1 MNSYLKYLLS
11 LFILGIGLVINPVHS
26 HAQSDK
32 ELAEYYFNNGEYEQA
47 KLYYERIYKSDRSN
61 KVYENYL
68 QCMIAMEQLEEA
80 EKIVKK
86 KLKSAKNKAN
96 AHIDLGDLYK
106 KFGEDSKAEDE
117 YQDALK
123 ELQPGR
129 SNAVKLANAFIKV
142 NEFQFALSTYEKAQ
156 RISND
161 GYEYHYELAN
171 LQGMM
176 GNHEAMVENF
186 MDLLIVSPNYV
197 QTVQNALNRTLNL
210 SENEEK
216 ADMLRQSLLK
226 RVQRYPEETIYAEL
240 LIWYFNQ
247 RKDFASSYIQAKAL
261 DKRLQETGYRL
272 MDIAQ
277 MATKNEDYT
286 TAVASYQYVAGKGPN
301 NQYYIPARTEA
312 LQTRYAQLTS
322 ALVSPSAEEMQELAS
337 RYNSALSDLGK
348 SAQTAILMK
357 DLAHIDAFYLQESE
371 KAIALLN
378 EAIALPGIYETVQA
392 VCKLELGDILLLT
405 GDIWEASL
413 LYSQVEID
421 FKEDALGHE
430 SKFRNAK
437 ISYYTGDFEWA
448 QAQLDVLKAST
459 TKLISNDAI
468 DLSLLITDNFNM
480 DTIITPM
487 LMFAQADLLS
497 YQNRDQEALAK
508 VDSLMGAYP
517 GHALTDEI
525 LWMKANISFDRGE
538 YEQSQALLE
547 QILSV
552 HFKDILADD
561 ALFKLAEMTELV
573 YKDLEKAKDLYERMI
588 LEYPGSLYVIE
599 ARKRFRRLRGDQ
611 LG

>member
-1 MNSYLKYLLS
+1 MS
-11 LFILGIGLVINPVHS
+11 LIILATGFIVNPMVS

-47 KLYYERIYKSDRSN
+47 KLYYERIYRSDRSN

-68 QCMIAMEQLEEA
+68 QCLVAIEQLDEA

-96 AHIDLGDLYK
+96 AHVDLGNLYN
-106 KFGEDSKAEDE
+106 KFGEDDKAEEE
-117 YQDALK
+117 YNDALK
-123 ELQPGR
+123 ELNPGR
-129 SNAVKLANAFIKV
+129 SNAVKLANAFIKI
-142 NEFQFALSTYEKAQ
+142 NEFKLALDTYEKAQ

-176 GNHEAMVENF
+176 GNHEAMVESF

-197 QTVQNALNRTLNL
+197 QTVQNALNRNLNL

-216 ADMLRQSLLK
+216 ADMLRQALLK
-226 RVQRYPEETIYAEL
+226 RVQRYPDETIYAEL

-247 RKDFASSYIQAKAL
+247 RKNFASSFIQAKAL
-261 DKRLQETGYRL
+261 DKRLQENGFRL

-277 MATKNEDYT
+277 MATKNEDYS
-286 TAVASYQYVAGKGPN
+286 TAVASYKYVAGKGPS
-301 NQYYIPARTEA
+301 NQFYISARTEA
-312 LQTRYAQLTS
+312 LQTRYTQLTS
-322 ALVSPSAEEMQELAS
+322 SIITPSNEEMSGLAGEYNTALV
-337 RYNSALSDLGK
+337 DLGK
-348 SAQTAILMK
+348 SSKTAILMK
-357 DLAHIDAFYLQESE
+357 DLAHINAFYLQNSTE
-371 KAIALLN
+371 AIALLN
-378 EAIALPGIYETVQA
+378 EAIELPGLYETVEA
-392 VCKLELGDILLLT
+392 VCKLELGDILLFT

-413 LYSQVEID
+413 LYSQVELD

-480 DTIITPM
+480 DTIATPM
-487 LMFAQADLLS
+487 LMFAQSELLS
-497 YQNRDQEALAK
+497 YQNRDQEAIAK
-508 VDSLMGAYP
+508 VDSLISAYP
-517 GHALTDEI
+517 GHSLADEI
-525 LWMKANISFDRGE
+525 LWMKANIYFDQGKHE
-538 YEQSQALLE
+538 ECQGLLN
-547 QILSV
+547 QILSI
-552 HFKDILADD
+552 HFIDILADD
-561 ALFKLAEMTELV
+561 ALFKLAELNELV
-573 YKDLEKAKDLYERMI
+573 YQDLEKAKELYERMI

>member
-1 MNSYLKYLLS
+1 MS
-11 LFILGIGLVINPVHS
+11 LIILATGFIVNPMVS

-47 KLYYERIYKSDRSN
+47 KLYYERIYRSDRSN

-68 QCMIAMEQLEEA
+68 QCLVAMEQLDEA

-96 AHIDLGDLYK
+96 AHVDLGNLYN
-106 KFGEDSKAEDE
+106 KFGEDEKAEEE
-117 YQDALK
+117 YNDALK
-123 ELQPGR
+123 ELNPGR
-129 SNAVKLANAFIKV
+129 SNAVKLANAFIKI
-142 NEFQFALSTYEKAQ
+142 NEFKLALDTYEKAQ

-176 GNHEAMVENF
+176 GNHEAMVESF

-197 QTVQNALNRTLNL
+197 QTVQNALNRNLNL

-216 ADMLRQSLLK
+216 ADMLRQALLK
-226 RVQRYPEETIYAEL
+226 RVQRYPDETIYAEL

-247 RKDFASSYIQAKAL
+247 RKNFASSFIQAKAL
-261 DKRLQETGYRL
+261 DKRLQENGYRL

-277 MATKNEDYT
+277 MATKNEDYS
-286 TAVASYQYVAGKGPN
+286 TAVASYKYVAGKGPS
-301 NQYYIPARTEA
+301 NQFYISARTEA
-312 LQTRYAQLTS
+312 LQTRYTQLTS
-322 ALVSPSAEEMQELAS
+322 SIITPSNEEMSGLAGEYNTALV
-337 RYNSALSDLGK
+337 DLGK
-348 SAQTAILMK
+348 SSKTAILMK
-357 DLAHIDAFYLQESE
+357 DLAHINAFYLQNSTE
-371 KAIALLN
+371 AIALLN
-378 EAIALPGIYETVQA
+378 EAIELPGLYETVEA
-392 VCKLELGDILLLT
+392 VCKLELGDILLFT

-413 LYSQVEID
+413 LYSQVELD

-480 DTIITPM
+480 DTITTPM
-487 LMFAQADLLS
+487 LMFAQSDLLS
-497 YQNRDQEALAK
+497 YQNRDQEAIAK
-508 VDSLMGAYP
+508 VDSLISAYP
-517 GHALTDEI
+517 GHSLADEI
-525 LWMKANISFDRGE
+525 LWMKANIYFDQGK
-538 YEQSQALLE
+538 YEECQGLLN
-547 QILSV
+547 QILSI
-552 HFKDILADD
+552 HFTDILADD
-561 ALFKLAEMTELV
+561 ALFKLAELNELV
-573 YKDLEKAKDLYERMI
+573 YQDLEKAKELYERMI

>member
-1 MNSYLKYLLS
+1 MS
-11 LFILGIGLVINPVHS
+11 LIILATGFIVNPMVS

-47 KLYYERIYKSDRSN
+47 KLYYERIYRSDRSN

-68 QCMIAMEQLEEA
+68 QCLVAMEQLDEA

-96 AHIDLGDLYK
+96 AHVDLGNLYN
-106 KFGEDSKAEDE
+106 KFGEDEKAEEE
-117 YQDALK
+117 YNDALK
-123 ELQPGR
+123 ELNPGR
-129 SNAVKLANAFIKV
+129 SNAVKLANAFIKI
-142 NEFQFALSTYEKAQ
+142 NEFKLALDTYEKAQ

-176 GNHEAMVENF
+176 GNHEAMVESF

-197 QTVQNALNRTLNL
+197 QTVQNALNRNLNL

-216 ADMLRQSLLK
+216 ADMLRQALLK
-226 RVQRYPEETIYAEL
+226 RVQRYPDETIYAEL

-247 RKDFASSYIQAKAL
+247 RKNFASSFIQAKAL
-261 DKRLQETGYRL
+261 DKRLQENGFRL

-277 MATKNEDYT
+277 MATKNEDYS
-286 TAVASYQYVAGKGPN
+286 TAVASYKYVAGKGPS
-301 NQYYIPARTEA
+301 NQFYISARTEA
-312 LQTRYAQLTS
+312 LQTRYTQLTS
-322 ALVSPSAEEMQELAS
+322 SIITPSNEEMSGLAGEYNTALV
-337 RYNSALSDLGK
+337 DLGK
-348 SAQTAILMK
+348 SSKTAILMK
-357 DLAHIDAFYLQESE
+357 DLAHINAFYLQNSTE
-371 KAIALLN
+371 AIALLN
-378 EAIALPGIYETVQA
+378 EAIELPGLYETVEA
-392 VCKLELGDILLLT
+392 VCKLELGDILLFT

-413 LYSQVEID
+413 LYSQVELD

-480 DTIITPM
+480 DTITTPM
-487 LMFAQADLLS
+487 LMFAQSDLLS
-497 YQNRDQEALAK
+497 YQNRDQEAIAK
-508 VDSLMGAYP
+508 VDSLISAYP
-517 GHALTDEI
+517 GHSLADEI
-525 LWMKANISFDRGE
+525 LWMKANIYFDQGK
-538 YEQSQALLE
+538 YEECQGLLN
-547 QILSV
+547 QILSI
-552 HFKDILADD
+552 HFTDILADD
-561 ALFKLAEMTELV
+561 ALFKLAELNELV
-573 YKDLEKAKDLYERMI
+573 YQDLEKAKELYERMI

>member
-1 MNSYLKYLLS
+1 LS
-11 LFILGIGLVINPVHS
+11 LIILATGFIVNPMVS

-47 KLYYERIYKSDRSN
+47 KLYYERIYRSDRSN

-68 QCMIAMEQLEEA
+68 QCLVAIEQLDEA

-96 AHIDLGDLYK
+96 AHVDLGNLYN
-106 KFGEDSKAEDE
+106 KFGEDDKAEEE
-117 YQDALK
+117 YNDALK
-123 ELQPGR
+123 ELNPGR
-129 SNAVKLANAFIKV
+129 SNAVKLANAFIKI
-142 NEFQFALSTYEKAQ
+142 NEFKLALDTYEKAQ

-176 GNHEAMVENF
+176 GNHEAMVESF

-197 QTVQNALNRTLNL
+197 QTVQNALNRNLNL

-216 ADMLRQSLLK
+216 ADMLRQALLK
-226 RVQRYPEETIYAEL
+226 RVQRYPDETIYAEL

-247 RKDFASSYIQAKAL
+247 RKNFASSFIQAKAL
-261 DKRLQETGYRL
+261 DKRLQENGFRL

-277 MATKNEDYT
+277 MATKNEDYS
-286 TAVASYQYVAGKGPN
+286 TAVASYKYVAGKGPS
-301 NQYYIPARTEA
+301 NQFYISARTEA
-312 LQTRYAQLTS
+312 LQTRYTQLTS
-322 ALVSPSAEEMQELAS
+322 SIITPSNEEMSGLAGEYNTALV
-337 RYNSALSDLGK
+337 DLGK
-348 SAQTAILMK
+348 SSKTAILMK
-357 DLAHIDAFYLQESE
+357 DLAHINAFYLQNSTE
-371 KAIALLN
+371 AIALLN
-378 EAIALPGIYETVQA
+378 EAIELPGLYETVEA
-392 VCKLELGDILLLT
+392 VCKLELGDILLFT

-413 LYSQVEID
+413 LYSQVELD

-480 DTIITPM
+480 DTIATPM
-487 LMFAQADLLS
+487 LMFAQSELLS
-497 YQNRDQEALAK
+497 YQNRDQEAIAK
-508 VDSLMGAYP
+508 VDSLISAYP
-517 GHALTDEI
+517 GHSLADEI
-525 LWMKANISFDRGE
+525 LWMKANIYFDQGKHE
-538 YEQSQALLE
+538 ECQGLLN
-547 QILSV
+547 QILSI
-552 HFKDILADD
+552 HFIDILADD
-561 ALFKLAEMTELV
+561 ALFKLAELNELV
-573 YKDLEKAKDLYERMI
+573 YQDLEKAKELYERMI